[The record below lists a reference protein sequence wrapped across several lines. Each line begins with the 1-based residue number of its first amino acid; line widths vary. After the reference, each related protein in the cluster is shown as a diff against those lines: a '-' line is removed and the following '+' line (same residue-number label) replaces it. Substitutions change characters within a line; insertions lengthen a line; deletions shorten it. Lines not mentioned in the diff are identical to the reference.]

1 MSLAAFENADSIF
14 QNLNPAESRMNLET
28 RVQQHSGS
36 TIDRASPAE
45 ACLLPLLEALG
56 WDGMER
62 HLFEALPHLEGI
74 KGIFDLRAVL
84 TRLNFRVTPT
94 GRSAKQLTAE
104 QFPCLVKHGDNLL
117 VGLGRTSDGR
127 FQAYSGEAHR
137 TVAIAFSELKDAELF
152 LIEPDDSTESAG
164 FQHWSSRLFHQFR
177 GTVLSIMTVGLLSNI
192 LALGLPLFVMNV
204 YDKAIGAK
212 SVSVLITLLI
222 GITLVLI
229 MDWMVR
235 GTKSHLQAYLGARLD
250 AVVANTTFR
259 HFLHLPLPLISS
271 APIGAQITRLKQF
284 DGVRDV
290 FHGNLANALIDLP
303 FSVIFVMVLGF
314 IGGPLALLPAGLLV
328 LYVLSAMLIVPRMKQ
343 AINQAGDAKSRMQ
356 NITVEILSK
365 RKAIRELSA
374 DDIWVEKYR
383 AISADFALKNLKT
396 RQLSQVMQVVS
407 QMFMT
412 LCGIGV
418 LGFGAV
424 LVMNQDLSQG
434 ALIAVM
440 ALSWRALSPMH
451 QAFLS
456 VSQLGQAQQTIERIN
471 SLLKI
476 EMERQPGRLPSL
488 HRQFQ
493 GTIRFSNVVL
503 RYPSRQEPAL
513 RNFSLQMEQ
522 GSVTAITGPSGC
534 GKTSLVRAVLGLYRP
549 QMGAVLV
556 DDLDIRQLDPGE
568 WRNSIGYAPEH
579 HDFFYGTIAQNF
591 RMANP
596 QADNDQVRKAFE
608 EFGLNAYGELLPQG
622 VETRLTGQLIE
633 VLPDNVKQRLLL
645 ARAFMR
651 PAPIYLLDNPAGNLD
666 FEGDKF
672 LMKKIDQVRGKST
685 VVITTYRPS
694 HMRMADN
701 LVYMQNGMVAMAGA
715 PKDILEDV
723 LKQQSK

>member
-1 MSLAAFENADSIF
+1 MSLAAFENADTMF
-14 QNLNPAESRMNLET
+14 QNMNPAQSRMNLET

-36 TIDRASPAE
+36 TIERASPAE
-45 ACLLPLLEALG
+45 ACLLPLLEALD

-74 KGIFDLRAVL
+74 RGIFDLRAVL
-84 TRLNFRVTPT
+84 TRLNFRVVPSM
-94 GRSAKQLTAE
+94 RSPRQLTAE
-104 QFPCLVKHGDNLL
+104 QFPCLIKHGDNVL

-127 FQAYSGEAHR
+127 FQAYSGEARR
-137 TVAIAFSELKDAELF
+137 TVALAFNELKDVELY
-152 LIEPDDSTESAG
+152 LIEREEDAVSAG

-177 GTVLSIMTVGLLSNI
+177 GTLMSIMAVGFLSNL

-212 SVSVLITLLI
+212 SVSVLITLMI
-222 GITLVLI
+222 GIAVILC
-229 MDWMVR
+229 MDWMVK
-235 GTKSHLQAYLGARLD
+235 GTKSNLQAYLGARLD
-250 AVVANTTFR
+250 AVVANSTFR
-259 HFLHLPLPLISS
+259 HFLHLPLPLIWS

-284 DGVRDV
+284 DGVREI

-303 FSVIFVMVLGF
+303 FSALFVLVLAL
-314 IGGPLALLPAGLLV
+314 IGGPFALLPAGLLL
-328 LYVLSAMLIVPRMKQ
+328 LYVISALIIVPRMKM
-343 AINQAGDAKSRMQ
+343 AINLAGDAKSRMQ

-365 RKAIRELSA
+365 RQSIRELSA

-383 AISADFALKNLKT
+383 AISADFAMKNLKT
-396 RQLSQVMQVVS
+396 KQLSQVMQVIS

-412 LCGIGV
+412 MCGIGV
-418 LGFGAV
+418 LGFGAI
-424 LVMNQDLSQG
+424 LVMNQSLTQG

-456 VSQLGQAQQTIERIN
+456 LSQLGQAQQTIERIN
-471 SLLKI
+471 GLLKI
-476 EMERQPGRLPSL
+476 DMERQPGKLPSL

-493 GTIRFSNVVL
+493 GTVRFSNVVL

-513 RNFSLQMEQ
+513 RNFSLQLEK

-534 GKTSLVRAVLGLYRP
+534 GKTSLVRAALGLYRP

-568 WRNSIGYAPEH
+568 WRNAIGYAPEH
-579 HDFFYGTIAQNF
+579 YDFFYGTVAQNF

-596 QADNDQVRKAFE
+596 QADNDQVRSAFE
-608 EFGLNAYGELLPQG
+608 EFGLNAYAEILPQG
-622 VETRLTGQLIE
+622 VETRLTGQLIA

-645 ARAFMR
+645 ARAFVR
-651 PAPIYLLDNPAGNLD
+651 PAPIYVLDDPAGNLD
-666 FEGDKF
+666 FEGDKL
-672 LMKKIDQVRGKST
+672 LMKKIEQVRGKST
-685 VVITTYRPS
+685 VMLTTYRPS
-694 HMRMADN
+694 HMRMADT
-701 LVYMQNGMVAMAGA
+701 LVYMQNGMVAMAGP
-715 PKDILEDV
+715 PKEILEDV
-723 LKQQSK
+723 LKQQSR

>member
-104 QFPCLVKHGDNLL
+104 QFPCLVKHGDNLM

-137 TVAIAFSELKDAELF
+137 TVAIAFSELKDAEIF
-152 LIEPDDSTESAG
+152 VIEPDDSTESAG

-192 LALGLPLFVMNV
+192 LALGLPLFVMSV

-212 SVSVLITLLI
+212 SVSVLVTLLI
-222 GITLVLI
+222 GIALVLI

-608 EFGLNAYGELLPQG
+608 EFGLNAYGEILPQG

-685 VVITTYRPS
+685 VIITTYRPS

-715 PKDILEDV
+715 PKDILEDA

>member
-137 TVAIAFSELKDAELF
+137 TVAIAFSELKDAEIF
-152 LIEPDDSTESAG
+152 VIEPDDSTESAG

-192 LALGLPLFVMNV
+192 LALGLPLFVMSV

-212 SVSVLITLLI
+212 SVSVLVTLLI

-685 VVITTYRPS
+685 VIITTYRPS

-715 PKDILEDV
+715 PTDILEDV

>member
-45 ACLLPLLEALG
+45 ACCCPPG
-56 WDGMER
+56 SPRMDGMER

-137 TVAIAFSELKDAELF
+137 TVAIAFSELKDAEIF
-152 LIEPDDSTESAG
+152 VIEPDDSTESAG

-192 LALGLPLFVMNV
+192 LALGLPLFVMSV

-212 SVSVLITLLI
+212 SVSVLVTLLI
-222 GITLVLI
+222 GIALVLI

-290 FHGNLANALIDLP
+290 FHGNLANALIDL
-303 FSVIFVMVLGF
+303 SLLGDF
-314 IGGPLALLPAGLLV
+314 RHGSRLHWRAAGTAAGWAAGALCPVGHAHR
-328 LYVLSAMLIVPRMKQ
+328 SAHETG
-343 AINQAGDAKSRMQ
+343 NQSGRRCKIAHAEHHRGDPVEAKGHPG
-356 NITVEILSK
+356 TV
-365 RKAIRELSA
+365 RR
-374 DDIWVEKYR
+374 DIWVEKYR

-579 HDFFYGTIAQNF
+579 HDS
-591 RMANP
+591 
-596 QADNDQVRKAFE
+596 
-608 EFGLNAYGELLPQG
+608 
-622 VETRLTGQLIE
+622 
-633 VLPDNVKQRLLL
+633 
-645 ARAFMR
+645 
-651 PAPIYLLDNPAGNLD
+651 
-666 FEGDKF
+666 
-672 LMKKIDQVRGKST
+672 ST
-685 VVITTYRPS
+685 VRLRRTSAWPIRRRTTIRFARPS
-694 HMRMADN
+694 RNSASTPMASFCPR
-701 LVYMQNGMVAMAGA
+701 VWRPG
-715 PKDILEDV
+715 
-723 LKQQSK
+723 